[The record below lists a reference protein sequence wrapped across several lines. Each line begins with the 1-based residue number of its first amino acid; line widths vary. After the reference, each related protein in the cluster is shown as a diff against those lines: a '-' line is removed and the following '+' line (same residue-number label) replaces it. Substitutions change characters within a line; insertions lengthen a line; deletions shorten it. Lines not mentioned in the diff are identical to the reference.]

1 MTLSLLSFSFKTTP
15 IEVREP
21 LAVPADQL
29 PAQLR
34 DLRARAGLSELMV
47 LSTCNR
53 VEYYFAAADEG
64 AAYEGLLGALQE
76 RLPEADRRRLAETAL
91 RLSRR
96 EALNHLFRV
105 AASLESMVVGE
116 PQILGQ
122 IKDAFQVAAEH
133 QAAGALLGGLMPQ
146 VLRTAKRVRTETQI
160 ARFPVSIS
168 YVAVQLAQRIF
179 DTLARQSVL
188 VIGAGEM
195 AELAVEQLVR
205 AGIRRLVIANRTFS
219 NAVSLAERFQG
230 TAQPFERLP
239 ELLAEADIVISS
251 TGASGFILTRDLV
264 RAAMRARR
272 GKSMFLIDIAV
283 PRDVDPA
290 VNELSNVYRYDVDD
304 LQSVAEANL
313 KEREKEALAAQ
324 AIVEQDVGRYLRWR
338 ESLGA
343 VPTVRALRER
353 YSQVGEQELERALAQ
368 LRHLPPQDQARIQR
382 LVRTLVNK
390 LLHTPSMRLKQ
401 VTDAEQGRLF
411 AETLTR
417 LFDLDSGG
425 RTLEETAARADEAAL
440 DGQVL
445 HLPLGGKS

>member
-21 LAVPADQL
+21 LAVPPADL
-29 PAQLR
+29 PAHLR
-34 DLRARAGLSELMV
+34 ELRARAGLSELML

-53 VEYYFAAADEG
+53 VEYYFAALDD
-64 AAYEGLLGALQE
+64 AAAAEALLGALRE
-76 RLPEADRRRLAETAL
+76 RMPEADRARLAGTAL

-122 IKDAFQVAAEH
+122 VKDAYQLAAEH
-133 QAAGALLGGLMPQ
+133 HATGPILGGLMPQ

-179 DTLARQSVL
+179 ESLAQQTVL
-188 VIGAGEM
+188 VIWAGEM
-195 AELAVEQLVR
+195 AELAVEQLMR

-219 NAVSLAERFQG
+219 AAVGLAERFQG

-251 TGASGFILTRDLV
+251 TGARGFILTRELV
-264 RAAMRARR
+264 RQAMRARR

-313 KEREKEALAAQ
+313 KEREREAQAAQ
-324 AIVEQDVGRYLRWR
+324 AIVEQEVERYLRWY
-338 ESLGA
+338 EALVA
-343 VPTVRALRER
+343 VPIVRALREHFR
-353 YSQVGEQELERALAQ
+353 GVGEEELDKALAQ
-368 LRHLPPQDQARIQR
+368 LRHLPAEDQARVQR

-401 VTDAEQGRLF
+401 VASADDGRLH

-417 LFDLDSGG
+417 LFDLRPVAAAPADQEGG
-425 RTLEETAARADEAAL
+425 ER
-440 DGQVL
+440 GQVL
-445 HLPLGGKS
+445 HLPVGGPKS